1 MKKFLIIL
9 FWLLSI
15 IAVSFY
21 TYEHPEKIEQ
31 IKYYLNKNK
40 KPIINL
46 EKNDN
51 HKVKANFFN
60 VEFSKVISLSEKTA
74 FIFHENNTDF
84 SENSLNIYTQNGYLI
99 NNLKVK
105 KLNLPKSFTMKRNG
119 GVKTIFIYKGNK
131 CIKSAIII

>member
-31 IKYYLNKNK
+31 IKHYLNKNK

-51 HKVKANFFN
+51 HKVKANF
-60 VEFSKVISLSEKTA
+60 
-74 FIFHENNTDF
+74 
-84 SENSLNIYTQNGYLI
+84 
-99 NNLKVK
+99 
-105 KLNLPKSFTMKRNG
+105 
-119 GVKTIFIYKGNK
+119 
-131 CIKSAIII
+131 